1 MVKKKEKKETRG
13 SWATLLTRE
22 TVLNNEQA

>member
-1 MVKKKEKKETRG
+1 MVKRKEKKETKG

-22 TVLNNEQA
+22 TVLKNEQA